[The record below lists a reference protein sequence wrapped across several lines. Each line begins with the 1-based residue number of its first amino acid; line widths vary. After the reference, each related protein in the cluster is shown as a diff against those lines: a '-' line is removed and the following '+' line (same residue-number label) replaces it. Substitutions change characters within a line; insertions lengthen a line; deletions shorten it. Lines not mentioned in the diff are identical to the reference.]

1 MRYDPNGD
9 DSKDVRILD
18 ARGMIPLAPKMRPE
32 SSRTRPAS
40 ANTRTADRPHPGSS
54 RGMRYALGP
63 IDPGYARDP
72 HGSWLEFRMSSF
84 DPPHR
89 DISRALLLSR
99 VFASP
104 PAAKCARLSSGGR
117 GRLKIWRGRAEKSN
131 LSVESSE
138 KEGRGREGGT
148 AHEPVRAD
156 VVVVVGSATSSPP
169 LRKGGDLRQRR
180 RDALGGQ
187 APSKVSRQARRAQ

>member
-89 DISRALLLSR
+89 DIWRALLLSR
-99 VFASP
+99 VFAAGSRQCLV
-104 PAAKCARLSSGGR
+104 KLSSGCR
-117 GRLKIWRGRAEKSN
+117 ARESHSLKNWAEK
-131 LSVESSE
+131 
-138 KEGRGREGGT
+138 
-148 AHEPVRAD
+148 
-156 VVVVVGSATSSPP
+156 
-169 LRKGGDLRQRR
+169 
-180 RDALGGQ
+180 
-187 APSKVSRQARRAQ
+187 